1 MKVLGIHIGHDSGSS
16 LVIDNQLV
24 ADVSEERFVRI
35 KHYAG
40 LPVHSIDFCL
50 KAGKIS
56 FDELDYVA
64 VSGEIT
70 DPRLKILF
78 NLSDEQFSQ
87 IVADNVS
94 SISLSSKV
102 KNLIKERV
110 VYHES
115 PPLYMRFYN
124 LSTKTKVAKVDHHLA
139 HASSAYYTSGF
150 KDCLIITCDG
160 VGDGA
165 SVVVWN
171 GSYGNIK
178 EIKRYET
185 SGSFGWF
192 YSLVTESL
200 GWWVGDG
207 EGKTMGLAPYGNRK
221 AVLDKKVLVYYLPSY
236 QNGEITKGVDF
247 GAVKYFKEFDTFH
260 WHFPDAIKIKKVV
273 QDYGAENVAAEA
285 QHLLEESLLNFIRY
299 WVKKEN
305 ARNLATAGGVFLN
318 VKLNQRI
325 IEDNIVED
333 YFIFP
338 NAGDAG
344 LASGAALYVSKKFS
358 KEKEDITQKIDHIYW
373 GPCYS
378 NDEIESILRERNL
391 HYRKSDNISKEA
403 AKALAEQKIIGWFQ
417 GRMESGPRALGGRS
431 ILFDPRKPENKDIIN
446 MRVKFREPFRPFCPS
461 LMEEYASEYLSPSS
475 KDRYMITACN
485 VRDEKR
491 NVIPA
496 VTHVDGTCRPQ
507 LISKQ
512 INERFWELLDN
523 FRQYTGVPV
532 ILNTS
537 FNIKG
542 EPIVCSPRD
551 AIKCFFDTGLDLLC
565 IGDFIVS
572 KR

>member
-16 LVIDNQLV
+16 LVIDNQIV

-50 KAGKIS
+50 KEGKIY

-94 SISLSSKV
+94 RISLSSKV

-115 PPLYMRFYN
+115 PPIYMRFYN
-124 LSTKTKVAKVDHHLA
+124 LSTKTKVSKVDHHLA

-171 GSYGNIK
+171 GSHGNIK
-178 EIKRYET
+178 EIKRYGT

-207 EGKTMGLAPYGNRK
+207 EGKTMGLAPYGDRK
-221 AVLDKKVLVYYLPSY
+221 AVLDKKVLVHYLPSY

-358 KEKEDITQKIDHIYW
+358 KEKEDVTQKIDHIYW

-391 HYRKSDNISKEA
+391 QYRKSDNISQEA
-403 AKALAEQKIIGWFQ
+403 ARALADQKIIGWFQ
-417 GRMESGPRALGGRS
+417 GKMESGPRALGGRS

-461 LMEEYASEYLSPSS
+461 LMEEYASEYLSPPS
-475 KDRYMITACN
+475 KDRYMITSCN

-491 NVIPA
+491 SIIPA
-496 VTHVDGTCRPQ
+496 VTHVDGTCRLQ

-572 KR
+572 KH

>member
-1 MKVLGIHIGHDSGSS
+1 MKILGIHIGHDSGSS
-16 LVIDNQLV
+16 LIIDKQIV
-24 ADVSEERFVRI
+24 ADVSEERFTRI

-40 LPVHSIDFCL
+40 LPVNSINFCL

-56 FDELDYVA
+56 FDEIDYIA
-64 VSGEIT
+64 ISGEIA
-70 DPRLKILF
+70 DPKLKILF
-78 NLSDEQFSQ
+78 NLTDEKFNQ
-87 IVADNVS
+87 IITNNS
-94 SISLSSKV
+94 PHIPLNKRV
-102 KNLIKERV
+102 KNIIKNRITYQET
-110 VYHES
+110 
-115 PPLYMRFYN
+115 PPLYMGFYN
-124 LSTKTKVAKVDHHLA
+124 LAPKTKVIKVDHHLS

-160 VGDGA
+160 VGDET
-165 SVVVWN
+165 SVATWKGIN
-171 GSYGNIK
+171 GKIN
-178 EIKRYET
+178 EIKRYGT

-192 YSLVTESL
+192 YSLATEAL

-207 EGKTMGLAPYGNRK
+207 EGKTMGLAPYGDRK
-221 AVLDKKVLVYYLPSY
+221 AVLDKEVLVHYLPCY
-236 QNGEITKGVDF
+236 QNGEITKGIDF
-247 GAVKYFKEFDTFH
+247 GAVKYFKEFDAFH
-260 WHFPDAIKIKKVV
+260 WHFPDAIKVKEMV
-273 QDYGAENVAAEA
+273 QRYGAENVAAET
-285 QHLLEESLLNFIRY
+285 QDLLEESLLNFVKY

-305 ARNLATAGGVFLN
+305 VNNLATSGGVFLN

-325 IEDNIVED
+325 IEDSVVED

-344 LASGAALYVSKKFS
+344 LALGAALYVCNKFS
-358 KEKEDITQKIDHIYW
+358 EENATQKINHIYW
-373 GPCYS
+373 GPCYN
-378 NDEIESILRERNL
+378 NDEIESILKERNL
-391 HYRKSDNISKEA
+391 HYRKSDNISQET
-403 AKALAEQKIIGWFQ
+403 AKALAGQKIIGWFQ

-461 LMEEYASEYLSPSS
+461 IMEEYANEYLSPSS

-485 VRDEKR
+485 VKDEKK

-565 IGDFIVS
+565 IGDFVVT
-572 KR
+572 KQ

>member
-1 MKVLGIHIGHDSGSS
+1 M
-16 LVIDNQLV
+16 
-24 ADVSEERFVRI
+24 
-35 KHYAG
+35 
-40 LPVHSIDFCL
+40 HSIDFCL

-94 SISLSSKV
+94 SISLISKV

-110 VYHES
+110 VYHEA

-124 LSTKTKVAKVDHHLA
+124 LSTKTKVVKVDHHLA

-160 VGDGA
+160 AGDGA
-165 SVVVWN
+165 SVVVWT

-178 EIKRYET
+178 EIKRYKT

-207 EGKTMGLAPYGNRK
+207 EGKTMGLAPYGDRK
-221 AVLDKKVLVYYLPSY
+221 AVLDKKLLVYYLPSY

-285 QHLLEESLLNFIRY
+285 QHLLEEALLNFIRY

-305 ARNLATAGGVFLN
+305 ARNLATAGG
-318 VKLNQRI
+318 
-325 IEDNIVED
+325 
-333 YFIFP
+333 
-338 NAGDAG
+338 
-344 LASGAALYVSKKFS
+344 
-358 KEKEDITQKIDHIYW
+358 
-373 GPCYS
+373 
-378 NDEIESILRERNL
+378 
-391 HYRKSDNISKEA
+391 
-403 AKALAEQKIIGWFQ
+403 
-417 GRMESGPRALGGRS
+417 
-431 ILFDPRKPENKDIIN
+431 
-446 MRVKFREPFRPFCPS
+446 
-461 LMEEYASEYLSPSS
+461 
-475 KDRYMITACN
+475 
-485 VRDEKR
+485 
-491 NVIPA
+491 
-496 VTHVDGTCRPQ
+496 
-507 LISKQ
+507 
-512 INERFWELLDN
+512 
-523 FRQYTGVPV
+523 
-532 ILNTS
+532 
-537 FNIKG
+537 
-542 EPIVCSPRD
+542 
-551 AIKCFFDTGLDLLC
+551 CF
-565 IGDFIVS
+565 
-572 KR
+572 